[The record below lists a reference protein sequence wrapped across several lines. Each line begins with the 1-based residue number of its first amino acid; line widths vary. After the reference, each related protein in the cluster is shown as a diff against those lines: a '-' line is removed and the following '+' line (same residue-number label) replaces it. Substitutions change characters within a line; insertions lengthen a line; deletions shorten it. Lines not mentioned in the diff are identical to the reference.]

1 MNVFRRLE
9 REETEA
15 ILRWTYE
22 SPYDLYNHRPADRDM
37 LLREFLEAENFYF
50 ALLDEQDDL
59 VAYCC
64 YGTSARVNGGDYS
77 VEALDLGLTVRP
89 DLTGRGLGSSFAKA
103 VIEHGIRTFSPEM
116 LRVTIARFN
125 KRAVRVW
132 ERNDFSLGTMFER
145 PLDKRK
151 FMMLLRRV

>member
-89 DLTGRGLGSSFAKA
+89 DLTGRGLGSSFA
-103 VIEHGIRTFSPEM
+103 EGGDR
-116 LRVTIARFN
+116 ARNQDVFTRN
-125 KRAVRVW
+125 ASGDDRAVQQESRTG
-132 ERNDFSLGTMFER
+132 LGEE
-145 PLDKRK
+145 
-151 FMMLLRRV
+151 